1 MYIRLKRKI
10 QTEMT
15 TTYFSTS
22 LLLVFTLLT
31 IRFPPNL
38 FEAALGANLTIMLV
52 IVTLFTSKIEELPPT
67 SDVKMIDLWLLLCVL
82 IVFAEMVLR
91 TIIEIKR
98 IKLEG
103 CEVEKDFLVRMST
116 KVAPLDDPSTYEMD
130 ESVVIE
136 KVNNRTKVNL
146 SCLTKTRNMNK
157 SLQWF
162 EKLGELDQC

>member
-22 LLLVFTLLT
+22 LLLVFTLIT
-31 IRFPPNL
+31 ILFPPNL

-116 KVAPLDDPSTYEMD
+116 KVAPLDDPSIYEMD

-136 KVNNRTKVNL
+136 KVNNRTKVKL

-162 EKLGELDQC
+162 EKLGELDQF